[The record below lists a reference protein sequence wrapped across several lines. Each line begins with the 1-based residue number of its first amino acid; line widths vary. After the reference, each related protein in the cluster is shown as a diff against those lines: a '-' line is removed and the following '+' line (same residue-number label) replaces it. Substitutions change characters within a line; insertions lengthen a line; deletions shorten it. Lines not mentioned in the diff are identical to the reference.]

1 METPVG
7 GLLKNLDREGDSDH
21 SRGTRED
28 QKLSLPGCVLQ
39 VELSELPDRSDVQG
53 KRYREVKDGTDIS
66 AQ

>member
-7 GLLKNLDREGDSDH
+7 SLLRNLDGDLDH

-28 QKLSLPGCVLQ
+28 QKLSPGCVLK